1 MNKQLTGDAPAID
14 RFVRPFREFAALESS
29 GGLLLIGCI
38 LVALFWANSPW
49 AASYFHLWHI
59 PLTFGF
65 AGRTYAEPLH
75 FWINDA
81 LMAVFFLVVGLE
93 LKRELL
99 IGELASWQRAALPVA
114 AALGGMA
121 LPALIYFALNRSGP
135 TAAGWG
141 VPMATDIAFALGIL
155 TLLGKRVPSSL
166 RVFLAS
172 LAIADDL
179 GAVLVIALF
188 YTEKISV
195 ISLSI
200 AAGFFV
206 LLLILNRAG
215 ARHLLW
221 YVVPGL
227 GLWLAFLD
235 SGIHPTVAGVLL
247 ATTIPART
255 PLDGKSFLQG
265 LEEIV
270 QSLRMPETSD
280 SPADKHAVV
289 QAVEAHC
296 ERAELPILRIEH
308 ALAPWITYA
317 IMPLFALA
325 NAGVP
330 LAGIGVENLRG
341 SLSLG
346 IIGGL
351 VLGKPLGIFVFS
363 WVVTKLK
370 WAALPSGVSWR
381 HILGAGGLAGI
392 GFTMSLFVANLAF
405 DQDSMLETAKLA
417 ILLAS
422 LVASIA
428 GAVILRT
435 NSHSRV

>member
-1 MNKQLTGDAPAID
+1 
-14 RFVRPFREFAALESS
+14 
-29 GGLLLIGCI
+29 
-38 LVALFWANSPW
+38 
-49 AASYFHLWHI
+49 
-59 PLTFGF
+59 
-65 AGRTYAEPLH
+65 
-75 FWINDA
+75 
-81 LMAVFFLVVGLE
+81 
-93 LKRELL
+93 
-99 IGELASWQRAALPVA
+99 
-114 AALGGMA
+114 
-121 LPALIYFALNRSGP
+121 
-135 TAAGWG
+135 
-141 VPMATDIAFALGIL
+141 MATDIAFALGIL

-166 RVFLAS
+166 RVFLAA

-188 YTEKISV
+188 YTEKISI

-270 QSLRMPETSD
+270 QSLRMPETVD